1 MYGLPQ
7 KAQYPKRKILKEKG
21 LTYCNTPSHLGVNIL
36 LYRDYITGKGDLQMD
51 RIPFMLRLPE
61 ELHKKL
67 KEEAKEKGVS
77 LNELICYR
85 LDRPQDTVS
94 GRIQSPC

>member
-1 MYGLPQ
+1 
-7 KAQYPKRKILKEKG
+7 
-21 LTYCNTPSHLGVNIL
+21 
-36 LYRDYITGKGDLQMD
+36 MD